1 MIDGSLQNQLQRNI
15 AAALHGWFF
24 FPFVCTCLKGL
35 PWQLGVNTLRTVY
48 TDRKAGVGVLSGHH
62 TG

>member
-1 MIDGSLQNQLQRNI
+1 MY
-15 AAALHGWFF
+15 FF